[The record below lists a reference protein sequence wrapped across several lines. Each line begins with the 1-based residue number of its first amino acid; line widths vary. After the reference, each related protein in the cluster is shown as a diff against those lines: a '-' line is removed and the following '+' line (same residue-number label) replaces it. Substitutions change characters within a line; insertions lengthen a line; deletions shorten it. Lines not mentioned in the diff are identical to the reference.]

1 MGIVVRSLEGWYWRR
16 KAQKALDQ
24 ELHAERENERRA
36 EEKKRSAQVAYAQSK
51 AELAEEQDE
60 ASRSRGFAS
69 SAHEHS
75 VLEEAYREDRDREL
89 EKEFCPLHFPPA
101 HERNPAFRY
110 WKSDC
115 PVCFPEETAQDS
127 PELSNEVTELVMT
140 MFMGGE
146 SLDTIATYFAQA
158 TGSDKDRT
166 IAALAELKATLA
178 ARAVKNDQEDR

>member
-16 KAQKALDQ
+16 KAQKILDG
-24 ELHAERENERRA
+24 ELHAERENERIA
-36 EEKKRSAQVAYAQSK
+36 EKKKISALKAYKQSK
-51 AELAEEQDE
+51 EELAAEQDE
-60 ASRSRGFAS
+60 DSRSRGFAS

-75 VLEEAYREDRDREL
+75 VLEEAYREDRDRKL

-127 PELSNEVTELVMT
+127 PELSDDVTELVMT

-146 SLDTIATYFAQA
+146 SLDTIATYFSEV
-158 TGSDKDRT
+158 TGSDKSRT

-178 ARAVKNDQEDR
+178 ARAVKDK